1 MYNKLMKIIGIDPGI
16 GRLGW
21 AVLETSKGAKPRLLD
36 CGCIDTPAKT
46 ELNKRLKIIFDFLAE
61 LIRSTKPDCLA
72 LESLFFTKNV
82 KTAIDVGAARGV
94 VLLCAEIGG
103 LPTTQYTPTQVK
115 SSLTGFGKAEKKQI
129 QFMVKSI
136 LNLKEIP
143 KPDDAADAVAIALTH
158 SFHTKTK

>member
-1 MYNKLMKIIGIDPGI
+1 MKILGIDPGI

-21 AVLETSKGAKPRLLD
+21 AILETNKGTKPKLLD
-36 CGCIDTPAKT
+36 YGCIDTPAKT
-46 ELNKRLKIIFDFLAE
+46 ELNKRLKIIFDFLSE
-61 LIRSTKPDCLA
+61 LIRSSHPDSIA

-94 VLLCAEIGG
+94 CLLCAEMRSI
-103 LPTTQYTPTQVK
+103 PTTHYTPTQIK
-115 SSLTGFGKAEKKQI
+115 SSLTGFGKADKKQI

>member
-1 MYNKLMKIIGIDPGI
+1 MRILGIDPGI

-21 AVLETSKGAKPRLLD
+21 SVIETRKGQKSALLD
-36 CGCIDTPAKT
+36 CGCVDTPSKT
-46 ELNKRLKIIFDFLAE
+46 NLNKRLKIIFDFLNE
-61 LIRSTKPDCLA
+61 LIRSTEPDCLA
-72 LESLFFTKNV
+72 IESLFFTKNV

-94 VLLCAEIGG
+94 VLLSAEIAN
-103 LPTTQYTPTQVK
+103 LQTTQYTPTQVK
-115 SSLTGFGKAEKKQI
+115 SSLTGFGKADKKQI

-158 SFHTKTK
+158 SFHQKDIKRSST